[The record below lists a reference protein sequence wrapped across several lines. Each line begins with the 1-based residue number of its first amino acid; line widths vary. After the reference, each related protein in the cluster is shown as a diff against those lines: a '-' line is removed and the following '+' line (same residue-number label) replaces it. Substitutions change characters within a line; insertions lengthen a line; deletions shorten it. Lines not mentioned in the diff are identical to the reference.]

1 MKGSSMA
8 SKLCS
13 LVCPLCE
20 AGELNPLG
28 HDQAR
33 CDSCRGSISGAM
45 LEALRQI
52 ATLQDAVGSHA
63 CECGHPEM
71 RVLPDGV
78 FLPGLRLRGTSA
90 RGLEGQEREGSSGR
104 KMSAMNAP
112 WMNTTGSPD
121 PRALILQLRP
131 VKTRPFQR
139 CLPLGTPATSGSAA
153 EACSSASF
161 YTELYLQPPM
171 VAWVFTGPSL
181 FL

>member
-33 CDSCRGSISGAM
+33 CDSCGGSLSGAM

-52 ATLQDAVGSHA
+52 ATLQYAVGSHA

-78 FLPGLRLRGTSA
+78 FHCPACGCEVLPLAASKGKSA
-90 RGLEGQEREGSSGR
+90 RAAAGGR
-104 KMSAMNAP
+104 C
-112 WMNTTGSPD
+112 
-121 PRALILQLRP
+121 PR
-131 VKTRPFQR
+131 
-139 CLPLGTPATSGSAA
+139 
-153 EACSSASF
+153 
-161 YTELYLQPPM
+161 
-171 VAWVFTGPSL
+171 
-181 FL
+181 